1 MTIST
6 ASFYLKVRDNA
17 SGYYSNSR
25 GKVMVDSPFSS
36 QEEAED
42 VRRVM
47 MNGAEFEVMPA

>member
-1 MTIST
+1 VTIST